1 RRQLGLFT
9 LPVITPIAPSS
20 LRENLDYT
28 EKSLAFALNQLAGDC
43 WSFAARYRI
52 ADSHLESTYPALA
65 PALGADRHESATLQQ
80 AEFQALFH
88 HPSGF
93 FARAETQWYA
103 QQNRGYSTPLP
114 GDNFFQHNIFVGYRF
129 WHRRGEILFGVLN
142 LSAQD

>member
-1 RRQLGLFT
+1 M
-9 LPVITPIAPSS
+9 
-20 LRENLDYT
+20 
-28 EKSLAFALNQLAGDC
+28 
-43 WSFAARYRI
+43 AAQR
-52 ADSHLESTYPALA
+52 L
-65 PALGADRHESATLQQ
+65 ESATLQQ

-142 LSAQD
+142 LSAQDYRLSPLNLYTELPRDRVFYTRLLISF